1 MFTKRKKT
9 PLDIDTAIA
18 AVHSKMEEALLND
31 RDEYSKLNDDLAKL
45 YKMKES
51 LKDPSRHVSKDAI
64 VAAAASVG
72 SVALIL
78 IFEGVGRGIIT
89 SKSLGFAP
97 KPKNTTPSK

>member
-1 MFTKRKKT
+1 MFRRKK
-9 PLDIDTAIA
+9 PEPIDIDDAIRDA
-18 AVHSKMEEALLND
+18 HAFLKGADDNT
-31 RDEYSKLNDDLAKL
+31 DEYAKAVDNLAKL

-51 LKDPSRHVSKDAI
+51 LGTPNRVSKDAI

-78 IFEGVGRGIIT
+78 VFEGVGRGIIT

-97 KPKNTTPSK
+97 KPKNGR

>member
-1 MFTKRKKT
+1 MFTRSKKT
-9 PLDIDTAIA
+9 PIDIDIEIA
-18 AVHSKMEEALLND
+18 RAHALLKD
-31 RDEYSKLNDDLAKL
+31 MKPTDPEYETSVDQLAKL

-51 LKDPSRHVSKDAI
+51 LKDPASRMSKDALI
-64 VAAAASVG
+64 AAGASLG

-97 KPKNTTPSK
+97 KPKNKSN

>member
-1 MFTKRKKT
+1 MFKRKKQT
-9 PLDIDTAIA
+9 ELDIDVAIHDLHA
-18 AVHSKMEEALLND
+18 FIKGENEGTDKYKSAV
-31 RDEYSKLNDDLAKL
+31 DDLAKL

-51 LKDPSRHVSKDAI
+51 LGTPDRVSKDTI
-64 VAAAASVG
+64 ITAAASVG

-97 KPKNTTPSK
+97 KPKNKNH

>member
-1 MFTKRKKT
+1 MPKIKNA
-9 PLDIDTAIA
+9 PIDIDVAISNA
-18 AVHSKMEEALLND
+18 HATLADKNAGTDDYDKVV
-31 RDEYSKLNDDLAKL
+31 DELSKL

-51 LKDPSRHVSKDAI
+51 LKDSGSRVSKDAI
-64 VAAAASVG
+64 IAAAASVG

-97 KPKNTTPSK
+97 KSKVN

>member
-1 MFTKRKKT
+1 MSLRRKKH
-9 PLDIDTAIA
+9 PIDIDVAITEA
-18 AVHSKMEEALLND
+18 HTHLKSVTPGSDEETKAVDN
-31 RDEYSKLNDDLAKL
+31 LAKL

-51 LKDPSRHVSKDAI
+51 LKDPGHRVSKDAI

-97 KPKNTTPSK
+97 KPKNTTPNK

>member
-1 MFTKRKKT
+1 MLSLRKKQT
-9 PLDIDTAIA
+9 PADIDLAIA
-18 AVHSKMEEALLND
+18 AAHATLAKADHDS
-31 RDEYSKLNDDLAKL
+31 DEYAKAVDNLAKL

-51 LKDPSRHVSKDAI
+51 LGIPSRVSKDAI

-89 SKSLGFAP
+89 TKSLGFAP
-97 KPKNTTPSK
+97 KPKNSNKNN